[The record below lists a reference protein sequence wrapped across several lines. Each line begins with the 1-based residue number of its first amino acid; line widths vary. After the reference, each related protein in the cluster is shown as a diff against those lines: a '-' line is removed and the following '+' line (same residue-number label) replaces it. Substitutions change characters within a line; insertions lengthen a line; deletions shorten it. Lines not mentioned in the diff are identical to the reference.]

1 MQIER
6 ILKLVIYVLVIIVL
20 LMIIFDAAGIHVH
33 AGR

>member
-1 MQIER
+1 MPIER

-20 LMIIFDAAGIHVH
+20 LMIIFDAAGIRVH